1 MKSSFLFR
9 WTVIAVILALAH
21 GRRRGKSKRGYQA
34 KPNII
39 FVMADD
45 LDVFLGSPEVMTKT
59 KKILREQGVTFKNAF
74 TSSPLCCPS
83 RSSIL
88 TGRYTHNHHVN
99 SNNKNCSGPEWINKE
114 EKETMGVF
122 MQQAGYQTGTQAI
135 IMLLSLLL
143 FTQI

>member
-1 MKSSFLFR
+1 MKSSLVFLCAI
-9 WTVIAVILALAH
+9 TAVLLTLTN
-21 GRRRGKSKRGYQA
+21 GRRRGKSKRGYQS

-45 LDVFLGSPEVMTKT
+45 LDVLLGSPEVMKKT
-59 KKILREQGVTFKNAF
+59 KKILREEGVTFNNAF

-88 TGRYTHNHHVN
+88 TGRYTHNHYVN
-99 SNNKNCSGPEWINKE
+99 SNNKNCSGTDWINKE

-122 MQQAGYQTGTQAI
+122 MQQAGYQTGMRALI
-135 IMLLSLLL
+135 LFSLLSQLKY
-143 FTQI
+143 